1 MPETIEAEALPIE
14 QDITPTSGLD
24 NLVATITAEAERLA
38 TEYMPREITDEDD
51 YKQSKRE
58 RSGAR
63 KDIAELKGRYDTQM
77 RAIKDAVREADARI
91 KAALDPLARIDGGY
105 KAKVDEYEARWKSQ
119 RLASL
124 AEAYADFAPD
134 LVPLV
139 PFERLMA
146 RFGTEKGKQWDARS
160 LSDRQAEE
168 AMRKAVDVVAHDE
181 AFIGDSPYDAE
192 DKAALKADYFQTL
205 DLSGSLRRV
214 QAAKEQRERVARLEQ
229 ERREREAAAAAE
241 MERMRAEREAAQTR
255 IEDTPQQPE
264 PQPEQPKPK
273 RIIDTHT
280 QMTREEYEAECAA
293 MGTPLTSRQT
303 LVQSAAVRAGS
314 PMPGDAI
321 PAYVFCGYGNAAQAD
336 AFIDFCNRAG
346 ISRRVKVETH
356 GHSYKLAIKQ

>member
-1 MPETIEAEALPIE
+1 MAETIEAEALPIE
-14 QDITPTSGLD
+14 REITPTSGLD
-24 NLVATITAEAERLA
+24 QLVADITAEAQRLSA
-38 TEYMPREITDEDD
+38 EYLPREIADEED

-58 RSGAR
+58 RAGAR

-77 RAIKDAVREADARI
+77 RAIKDAVKEADARI
-91 KAALDPLARIDGGY
+91 KAALDPLNQIDSGY
-105 KAKVDEYEARWKSQ
+105 KAEVDAYEARWKS
-119 RLASL
+119 RRVASL

-146 RFGTEKGKQWDARS
+146 RYGNERGRQWDARS
-160 LSDRQAEE
+160 LSDKQAEE
-168 AMRKAVDVVAHDE
+168 AMRKAVEAVAHDE
-181 AFIGDSPYDAE
+181 RFITDSPYDAE
-192 DKAALKADYFQTL
+192 DKAALKADFFRTL
-205 DLSGSLRRV
+205 DLSGALRRT
-214 QAAKEQRERVARLEQ
+214 QEAKEQRERVARLEQ

-241 MERMRAEREAAQTR
+241 AERLRAEREAAQAR
-255 IEDTPQQPE
+255 IEDQRPE
-264 PQPEQPKPK
+264 ERPRKP
-273 RIIDTHT
+273 IDTHT
-280 QMTREEYEAECAA
+280 QMTREEYEEALAA
-293 MGTPLTSRQT
+293 TGTPLTPRQR

-356 GHSYKLAIKQ
+356 GHAYKLAIKQ